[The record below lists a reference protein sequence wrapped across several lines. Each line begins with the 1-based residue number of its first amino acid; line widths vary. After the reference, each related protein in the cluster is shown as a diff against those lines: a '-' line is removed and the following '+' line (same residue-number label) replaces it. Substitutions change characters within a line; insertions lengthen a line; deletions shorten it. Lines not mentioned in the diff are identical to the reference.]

1 MLLLFN
7 TLEIVSIPKVTV
19 NQEFLMQ
26 KTSFYFFFRKVSI

>member
-26 KTSFYFFFRKVSI
+26 KTSSKKTVKV